1 MLEQLTER
9 QRKVYLF
16 IRDLIH
22 NRGYG
27 PTVREIGEEFEIAS
41 PNGVMCHL
49 RALERKGLIR
59 RSKREARAIELL
71 GDTGPE
77 SLEGLP
83 LALRMKLSF
92 GMPLHS
98 HSKEI
103 KRQPHWLTE
112 IIEKAGK

>member
-41 PNGVMCHL
+41 PNGL
-49 RALERKGLIR
+49 SLIH
-59 RSKREARAIELL
+59 I
-71 GDTGPE
+71 
-77 SLEGLP
+77 
-83 LALRMKLSF
+83 
-92 GMPLHS
+92 
-98 HSKEI
+98 
-103 KRQPHWLTE
+103 
-112 IIEKAGK
+112 